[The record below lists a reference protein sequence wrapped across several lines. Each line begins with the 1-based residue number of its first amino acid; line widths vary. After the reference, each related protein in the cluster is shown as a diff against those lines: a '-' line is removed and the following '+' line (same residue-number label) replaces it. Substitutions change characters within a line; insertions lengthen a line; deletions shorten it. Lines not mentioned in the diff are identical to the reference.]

1 MWRGCCNGGGNRSKG
16 DDDDAAETVKV
27 ALFDTTALLAEKAAP
42 CIFECLGI
50 SVDSSSQIGELK
62 KAQSSSLLSAI
73 FYCICFFFV
82 FINGGATRKGKKLS
96 TLFSSLSPPSVNSL
110 FFFL

>member
-1 MWRGCCNGGGNRSKG
+1 MWRGCCRRGNRRSKG
-16 DDDDAAETVKV
+16 DDNDAAETVEV

-42 CIFECLGI
+42 CIFERLEI

-62 KAQSSSLLSAI
+62 KLKAPFFRYLLLHL
-73 FYCICFFFV
+73 FFV
-82 FINGGATRKGKKLS
+82 FWKEGNGDATRKGKKKLNS
-96 TLFSSLSPPSVNSL
+96 LLFSSPSVNSL